1 MNKILKKSACFLI
14 AVIMMT
20 TFVSVASFA
29 QKPEEESITQNEEI
43 LQGEESAQN
52 EDVENQTESDEQ
64 DTTQIEPKVDGRR
77 FVQTDGVSDC
87 YTYSKIKGGTNVVA
101 SPDAYVPY
109 YVVDSKSLG
118 TELLNPSHIT
128 THNNKIYIVNTG
140 KNNII
145 ITDEKFSVIKVLSG
159 FDNNGTGDTFA
170 SPLGCFV
177 DNDENIYIADTENHR
192 IVILNRDYA
201 LVKIID
207 TPKSD
212 VLTSDFVF
220 KPQKIVVDSSDRIFV
235 VADGVYEGIMQFYGD
250 GNFIGFVGS
259 IPVTAS
265 PIEILWKKILSKEQT
280 SKLSQFVPVSYTNIF
295 LDSEEF
301 MYTVSLSTTLSE
313 PIRRLNPGGADV
325 LIRNSLAG
333 TDVSGD
339 QIGKDSQFV
348 AVCADENNAYYAADS
363 VRSRIFI
370 YDEDGNLLCVMG
382 GSYAGQIGTY
392 KYISSLT
399 LFQQDLLVVDSQA
412 SLITA
417 LYPTEYMKSV
427 NRGLD
432 TYRTGLYDE
441 SYECWKETLKYNSN
455 FDLAYSKIG
464 MIEIRKKNYKQAMEY
479 FKLANDQKN
488 YSKAYIK
495 FRGEWYTENLSYVIT
510 AVLVVV
516 LAIVGFKIYR
526 KKRVKK

>member
-1 MNKILKKSACFLI
+1 MNRLFKTLACFLI
-14 AVIMMT
+14 AVIMVT
-20 TFVSVASFA
+20 AFVTVSAENSDNV
-29 QKPEEESITQNEEI
+29 QNI
-43 LQGEESAQN
+43 QSKQA
-52 EDVENQTESDEQ
+52 VETAATSENVTETESK
-64 DTTQIEPKVDGRR
+64 TDGRR
-77 FVQTDGVSDC
+77 FVQTNGITES
-87 YTYSKIKGGTNVVA
+87 YTYSKINGGTTVVS

-109 YVVDSKSLG
+109 YVVDSGSLG
-118 TELLNPSHIT
+118 TELLSPSHIAT
-128 THNNKIYIVNTG
+128 QNNRLYIVNTG

-145 ITDEKFSVIKVLSG
+145 ITDEKFAVIKIISS
-159 FDNNGTGDTFA
+159 FNNGGVEDTFA
-170 SPLGCFV
+170 SPQGCFV
-177 DNDENIYIADTENHR
+177 DKNGDIYIADTENHR
-192 IVILNRDYA
+192 VVILNAEYN
-201 LVKIID
+201 LVKIIE
-207 TPKSD
+207 TPESD
-212 VLTSDFVF
+212 VLASDFVF
-220 KPQKIVVDSSDRIFV
+220 KPQKIVVDSANRIFV

-325 LIRNSLAG
+325 LIRNALAG

-348 AVCADENNAYYAADS
+348 AICANSNNAYYAADS

-370 YDEDGNLLCVMG
+370 YDEDGNILSVMG
-382 GSYAGQIGTY
+382 GSYTGQIGTY
-392 KYISSLT
+392 KYISSLA
-399 LFQQDLLVVDSQA
+399 LFGEDLLVVDSQA

-417 LYPTEYMKSV
+417 LYPTEYMKAV
-427 NRGLD
+427 NEGLN
-432 TYRTGLYDE
+432 TYRTGRYEE
-441 SYECWKETLKYNSN
+441 SYECWQETLKYNSN

-464 MIEIRKKNYKQAMEY
+464 MIEIRKKNYEQAMKY

-495 FRGEWYTENLSYVIT
+495 YRSEWYTENLSIVIT
-510 AVLVVV
+510 AVLI
-516 LAIVGFKIYR
+516 AIAAIIGFRVYR

>member
-1 MNKILKKSACFLI
+1 MKYLLKKSACLLF
-14 AVIMMT
+14 AVITVM
-20 TFVSVASFA
+20 SVLTVTASA
-29 QKPEEESITQNEEI
+29 K
-43 LQGEESAQN
+43 G
-52 EDVENQTESDEQ
+52 
-64 DTTQIEPKVDGRR
+64 KDGRR
-77 FVQTDGVSDC
+77 FVQSNGVTQS
-87 YTYSKIKGGTNVVA
+87 YTYSKLSGGTTVVA
-101 SPDAYVPY
+101 SPDAYLPY
-109 YVVDSKSLG
+109 YVVDSDSLG
-118 TELLNPSHIT
+118 TELINPSHIAT
-128 THNNKIYIVNTG
+128 YDNKLYIVNTG

-145 ITDEKFSVIKVLSG
+145 VTNEKFGIIKVIDS
-159 FDNNGTGDTFA
+159 FKNGKKKDTFA
-170 SPLGCFV
+170 SPRGCFV
-177 DNDENIYIADTENHR
+177 DKDGMLYIADTENNR
-192 IVILNRDYA
+192 IVILDKNYK
-201 LVKIID
+201 LVKIILA
-207 TPKSD
+207 PESD
-212 VLTSDFVF
+212 VLASDFVF

-250 GNFIGFVGS
+250 GSFIGFVGS

-333 TDVSGD
+333 TDVAGD
-339 QIGKDSQFV
+339 QIGEESQFV
-348 AVCADENNAYYAADS
+348 AVCADKNNVYYAADS
-363 VRSRIFI
+363 VRNRIFI

-382 GSYAGQIGTY
+382 GSYSGQVGTY
-392 KYISSLT
+392 KYISSML
-399 LFQQDLLVVDSQA
+399 LFGEDLLVVDSQSSA
-412 SLITA
+412 ITA

-427 NRGLD
+427 SQGLT

-441 SYECWKETLKYNSN
+441 SYECWQNTLKYNSN

-464 MIEIRKKNYKQAMEY
+464 MIEIRKKNYYKAMEY

-488 YSKAYIK
+488 YSKAYVK
-495 FRGEWYTENLSYVIT
+495 YRSEWYTANLSYVIT
-510 AVLVVV
+510 GILVVV
-516 LAIVGFKIYR
+516 VLIVAFKIYR